1 MPPLVALAI
10 EPCSPPL
17 RPLEQVL
24 RDRHAHVF
32 VLAGDDP
39 LAQLDEALPDVVVF
53 TSPAGA
59 RLARAIR
66 ERLGPSAPRLIAI
79 FPEYDEA
86 DATAGFDEGLA
97 ETICSRT
104 LARVIAEG
112 TLREPSG
119 RGPGSSAEAR
129 S

>member
-32 VLAGDDP
+32 VVDGDEAVD
-39 LAQLDEALPDVVVF
+39 QLDEVLPDVIVF
-53 TSPAGA
+53 TSPGGA

-66 ERLGPSAPRLIAI
+66 ERHGARAPRLIAI
-79 FPEYDEA
+79 YPEYVEGE
-86 DATAGFDEGLA
+86 TAGFDEGLA

-104 LARVIAEG
+104 LAGIIDRG
-112 TLREPSG
+112 TLKEPSG
-119 RGPGSSAEAR
+119 REPGSSAAAR